1 MYYNYEKNWDRKYK
15 SVTLL
20 LKMKVTIDVSQGN
33 EAKKEKSAPRIGCTT
48 EFHRQDAYTVLLILK
63 S

>member
-1 MYYNYEKNWDRKYK
+1 
-15 SVTLL
+15 
-20 LKMKVTIDVSQGN
+20 MKVTIDVSQGN